1 MRIYE
6 AECTDTVTGEL
17 IRLSGEWEAEG
28 SCRGYRANTPEDLT
42 GRRIFLAEEN
52 DRIFGYLFGIRKE
65 AERSSTV
72 MEKGTPFFEVEELYV
87 VPEWRSRGIGRKLFE
102 FAETQVQDEAEVIL
116 LSTATK
122 NWRAVLHFYLE
133 ELDLEFWSATL
144 FKHLTGAS
152 LHEK

>member
-6 AECTDTVTGEL
+6 AECTDALTGQL
-17 IRLSGEWEAEG
+17 IRLSREWEAED

-52 DRIFGYLFGIRKE
+52 GEIQGYLFGIQKD
-65 AERSSTV
+65 AERSTTV
-72 MEKGTPFFEVEELYV
+72 MEKETPFFEVEELYV
-87 VPEWRSRGIGRKLFE
+87 LPKQRNRGIGRKLFE
-102 FAETQVQDEAEVIL
+102 FAEAQVRGAAEVIL

-144 FKHLTGAS
+144 FKRLTGAS